1 MKIVITGA
9 AGFLGRKLAERL
21 TKQGFLWNRNG
32 QKAEI
37 SGLVLADVAPVDP
50 PFEDA
55 TAVVGDIA
63 DPDFMANL
71 IGEDVDTVFHL
82 AAVVSG
88 QAEAEF
94 DVGMRVNLDATQALL
109 EHLRSLGTRPRLVF
123 SSTLAVYGNTGG
135 GIAQSTPV
143 TPLSSYG
150 TQKAMSELLI
160 GDMTR
165 KGYIDGRSL
174 RLPTVVIRPGKPNLA
189 ASSFASSILRE
200 PLAGERT
207 ACPVSK
213 DLRVLIISPRR
224 VVDAFVHTCELP
236 DAAFAG
242 RGAVNL
248 PGLSLTVQ
256 EMVEGLERA
265 GGNSSFIEWKPD
277 EVIQRIVDT
286 WPGTMDARDAEDL
299 GYRPDTGIDDV
310 IAAYLEDERPG

>member
-9 AGFLGRKLAERL
+9 AGFLGRKLATRL
-21 TKQGFLWNRNG
+21 TAQGFLWDRAG
-32 QKAEI
+32 QKTEI
-37 SGLVLADVAPVDP
+37 SSLVLADVAPVDP
-50 PFEDA
+50 PFEGA
-55 TAVVGDIA
+55 TSVVGDIA
-63 DPDFMANL
+63 DPNFVANL
-71 IGEDVDTVFHL
+71 IGKDVDTVFHL

-94 DVGMRVNLDATQALL
+94 DVGMRVNLDATRGLL

-135 GIAQSTPV
+135 GITPSTPV

-150 TQKAMSELLI
+150 TQKAMNELLI

-200 PLAGERT
+200 PLSGERT
-207 ACPVSK
+207 ACPVAK

-224 VVDAFVHTCELP
+224 VIDAFVLTCELP
-236 DAAFAG
+236 AEAFAG

-265 GGNSSFIEWKPD
+265 GGDSSLIEWAPD
-277 EVIQRIVDT
+277 AGIQKIVDT
-286 WPGTMDARDAEDL
+286 WPGTSDTRDAEDL
-299 GYRPDTGIDDV
+299 GYLPETGIDDV
-310 IAAYLEDERPG
+310 IAAYIEDDRPE